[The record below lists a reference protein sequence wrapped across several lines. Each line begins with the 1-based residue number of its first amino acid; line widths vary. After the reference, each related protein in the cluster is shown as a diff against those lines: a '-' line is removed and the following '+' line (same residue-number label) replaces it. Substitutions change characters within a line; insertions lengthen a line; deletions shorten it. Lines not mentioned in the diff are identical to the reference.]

1 MSKLALLGGSQI
13 ITNQNEE
20 LFLWPI
26 VTPEMEEAV
35 LEVLRKRKISS
46 MDITVEFEKEY
57 AEWLG
62 VKYALAHNNGT
73 SAIHSSLF
81 GLGIGRGDEVIC
93 PNMTYWASCVPVF
106 SLGGTVV
113 LADIDPDTLC
123 IDPQDIERRITKR
136 TKAIVVV
143 H

>member
-73 SAIHSSLF
+73 SAIHSSGYEKNDGFLLVDF
-81 GLGIGRGDEVIC
+81 LVHSEL
-93 PNMTYWASCVPVF
+93 PV
-106 SLGGTVV
+106 S
-113 LADIDPDTLC
+113 
-123 IDPQDIERRITKR
+123 IERYP
-136 TKAIVVV
+136 
-143 H
+143 